1 MVIPLDEELNATR
14 PLTGDT
20 MELDKDDPNNPGSE
34 LFEGGLCHVEVLS
47 WRVAPT
53 TIVVVLVLVGW
64 AEVGSGD
71 DDGGRGA
78 YCTTWT

>member
-1 MVIPLDEELNATR
+1 MEEEPVGIPLDAEPNATR

-20 MELDKDDPNNPGSE
+20 TELDRDDPSYPGSE
-34 LFEGGLCHVEVLS
+34 LFEGGLCQVEVFS

-71 DDGGRGA
+71 R
-78 YCTTWT
+78 